1 MSDCGG
7 TICGVVIICTDNR
20 FGKREAEMKFVIF
33 VHNLA
38 HRERILVPRPGLC
51 YTAKWRIGGIY
62 MEKIRTTV
70 RVAGKDYTIASYDSE
85 AHVQRVAA
93 YVDRKL
99 SELSM
104 ATRLPQAQLSVL
116 AALNIADD
124 MLKAHDEI
132 TRLRRELMETQRQLE
147 AARK

>member
-1 MSDCGG
+1 
-7 TICGVVIICTDNR
+7 
-20 FGKREAEMKFVIF
+20 
-33 VHNLA
+33 
-38 HRERILVPRPGLC
+38 
-51 YTAKWRIGGIY
+51 

-70 RVAGKDYTIASYDSE
+70 RVAGKDYTIASYDPE

-93 YVDRKL
+93 FVDRKL
-99 SELSM
+99 NELSA

-132 TRLRRELMETQRQLE
+132 TRLRRELMETQKKLE

>member
-1 MSDCGG
+1 
-7 TICGVVIICTDNR
+7 
-20 FGKREAEMKFVIF
+20 
-33 VHNLA
+33 
-38 HRERILVPRPGLC
+38 
-51 YTAKWRIGGIY
+51 

-70 RVAGKDYTIASYDSE
+70 RVAGREYTLTSYDPE

-99 SELSM
+99 SELSA
-104 ATRLPQAQLSVL
+104 ATRLPMAQLAVL
-116 AALNIADD
+116 AAMNIADD

-132 TRLRRELMETQRQLE
+132 NRLRRELMETQKQLE